1 MPENTIYIFLKGE
14 VLPGGYIGIFEY
26 FREKQN
32 GTRGKA
38 GYKTFHIIVEWRIYK
53 IKKLLTCQE
62 VCDECFAGR
71 GDVFVVRSRHFHLV
85 HVVVNIM

>member
-1 MPENTIYIFLKGE
+1 MFLKHK
-14 VLPGGYIGIFEY
+14 VLTGRYVEY

-38 GYKTFHIIVEWRIYK
+38 WDKKVSCHCRMAYIKYKQNR
-53 IKKLLTCQE
+53 LTCQE

-85 HVVVNIM
+85 HVVVNTM